1 MADPEQTSK
10 PPRRRRGT
18 GNSNSPKRPRPEA
31 ARFQAE
37 RRALKKVQV
46 HFEFRQ
52 TLMHDI
58 RVAAAEENLSPSDF
72 VRSLVGLSHAEI
84 QRPRISLSFSSDDLE
99 ALAERYGQRP
109 DARQLKRHVIEEVRR
124 HFGNAAHAEAPT
136 AEEGGGHHGSP

>member
-1 MADPEQTSK
+1 MADPEQTLK
-10 PPRRRRGT
+10 PPRRRRGA
-18 GNSNSPKRPRPEA
+18 GNANSPKHPRPEA
-31 ARFQAE
+31 ARFEAE

-84 QRPRISLSFSSDDLE
+84 QRPRISLSFSSGDLE
-99 ALAERYGQRP
+99 ALAERYGQQP

-124 HFGNAAHAEAPT
+124 HFGNA
-136 AEEGGGHHGSP
+136 GHGEDEPAKDAL

>member
-1 MADPEQTSK
+1 MADPGQTSK
-10 PPRRRRGT
+10 PPRRRGRT
-18 GNSNSPKRPRPEA
+18 GNANSPKRPRPEA
-31 ARFQAE
+31 ARFEAE

-84 QRPRISLSFSSDDLE
+84 QRPRISLSFSSDDLD
-99 ALAERYGQRP
+99 ALAERYGQQP

-124 HFGNAAHAEAPT
+124 HFGNA
-136 AEEGGGHHGSP
+136 GHGEDQPAKKAL